1 VIDPGRR
8 SASGF
13 DPGAVVA
20 NLRLL
25 AERTGGP
32 DGAARLAWTP
42 IWEEARELAEEIA
55 GEDFKA
61 ERDRAGNL
69 WFLPRAPRGPLVVLG
84 SHLDSVP
91 NGGWLDGA
99 LGVLAGLEVARSLQ
113 AAASAAGLSLAVVD
127 WADEEGARFGRSL
140 FGSASFVGSLDPVQ
154 IEQLTDK
161 DGARA
166 VHVLAAD
173 GVDLGALGPPDARL
187 AEIVAYLEL
196 HIEQGP
202 VLERASIDTCA
213 VSGTVG
219 IERERLD
226 FVGQPA
232 HAGPTPMVGRRDA
245 FLAAAETALAL
256 EGMALEAGG
265 RVTTGRLEL
274 EPGVPT
280 VVPGR
285 ASLFVDLRHG
295 DAGELRRMR
304 ERALTTAEEAAKSRD
319 CGVSRE
325 HIWGIEPREFDARLV
340 ALAEQACQ
348 EASGERHD
356 AIESGALHDAAE
368 MAAKVPTA
376 MVFCASLRGL
386 SHAPEED
393 STDQALELSLRAFH
407 GLASKALD
415 AGLSS

>member
-1 VIDPGRR
+1 VTDVDRGPGPD
-8 SASGF
+8 F
-13 DPGAVVA
+13 DPAPA
-20 NLRLL
+20 ITNLRLL

-42 IWEEARELAEEIA
+42 VWEEARGLAVEIA
-55 GEDFKA
+55 GEDFAA

-69 WFLPRAPRGPLVVLG
+69 WFLPHGPRRPLVVLG

-99 LGVLAGLEVARSLQ
+99 LGVIAGIEVARRLQ
-113 AAASAAGLSLAVVD
+113 PAADAAGLTLAVVD

-140 FGSASFVGSLDPVQ
+140 YGSASFVGSLDPA
-154 IEQLTDK
+154 QLEKLEDTD
-161 DGARA
+161 GERA
-166 VHVLAAD
+166 VDVLAAS
-173 GVDLGALGPPDARL
+173 GVDLGSLGRPESRL
-187 AEIVAYLEL
+187 AEIAAYLEL

-202 VLERASIDTCA
+202 VLERAGIDTCA

-232 HAGPTPMVGRRDA
+232 HAGPTPMEGRRDA
-245 FLAAAETALAL
+245 FLAAAETAVAL
-256 EGMALEAGG
+256 EEMAVEAGG

-285 ASLFVDLRHG
+285 ASLYVDLRHG
-295 DAGELRRMR
+295 DADELRRMR
-304 ERALTTAEEAAKSRD
+304 ERALSIAAGTAARRGCE
-319 CGVSRE
+319 VSRE
-325 HIWGIEPREFDARLV
+325 HVWGIEPRAFDPRLV
-340 ALAEQACQ
+340 ALAQRACQ
-348 EASGERHD
+348 EVTGERHD

-376 MVFCASLRGL
+376 MIFCASLRGL

-393 STDQALELSLRAFH
+393 STEQALELSLRAFY
-407 GLASKALD
+407 GLAAKTLD
-415 AGLSS
+415 AVS